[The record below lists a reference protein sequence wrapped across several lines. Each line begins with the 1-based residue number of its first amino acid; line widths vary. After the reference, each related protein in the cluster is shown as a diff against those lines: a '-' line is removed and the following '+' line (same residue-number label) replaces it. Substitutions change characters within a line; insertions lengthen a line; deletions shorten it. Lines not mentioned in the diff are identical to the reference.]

1 MVSDKPPRRSRSGKT
16 PVTIDLEAEAVRKD
30 EASPV
35 AEPVRSNDTD
45 APKPAVTPEETP
57 VSAAPETADG
67 TTTPSPAS
75 AAEAQTE
82 TPDFAA
88 QTAVEQASGEPPPA
102 EKAAEAQVDAP
113 TDAQKTDTLKSEDV
127 APFASTAT
135 APETPQPERPQDE
148 TEATA
153 RPAAEAPAARPPAA
167 DTVKGTRTSAMVAS
181 GILGGLVALLL
192 AGSMQYAGYLPGLS
206 QQPSAATRTE
216 LDEIRQQ
223 MDALRVSSATAPA
236 GGEDLEQRLQALE
249 SAIGQAGQN
258 GQSELEQRL
267 ATLQADLDAL
277 KTAGQ
282 AEAESASQLGQ
293 RLNTLES
300 RVNQPGR
307 EQAVA
312 RALAAAALKAATER
326 GGSFA
331 AELQT
336 YGQVAKDDPAVAE
349 LQAYAEKGVP
359 TRAELTRRLQPAA
372 NAILD
377 AVHQPT
383 AGESITDRLLSS
395 AMRVVKVRPVGEV
408 EGETP
413 EAILARMEERVKNGD
428 LKAAVAEWNTLPD
441 AAKQASS
448 DFKAA
453 LDARIAVEDLMN
465 ATLTRAMASAGTNG

>member
-16 PVTIDLEAEAVRKD
+16 PVTIDLAAEAVGQENAAKD
-30 EASPV
+30 DTDPV

-45 APKPAVTPEETP
+45 APEPAVAANESSAPEAVEGN
-57 VSAAPETADG
+57 AAPSAEQ
-67 TTTPSPAS
+67 PAEP
-75 AAEAQTE
+75 EAE

-88 QTAVEQASGEPPPA
+88 QTAVEQASGEPAPA
-102 EKAAEAQVDAP
+102 EKAAEAPLESTAATRTDDEPAP
-113 TDAQKTDTLKSEDV
+113 ASTTATPDMPRSESTDTPKP
-127 APFASTAT
+127 AP
-135 APETPQPERPQDE
+135 D
-148 TEATA
+148 
-153 RPAAEAPAARPPAA
+153 EAPAPVLPAA
-167 DTVKGTRTSAMVAS
+167 GEAKGSRTSAMVAS

-192 AGSMQYAGYLPGLS
+192 AGSMQYAGYLPGPS
-206 QQPSAATRTE
+206 QQPSAATRAE
-216 LDEIRQQ
+216 LDELRQQ
-223 MDALRVSSATAPA
+223 MEALRASAAPSPA
-236 GGEDLEQRLQALE
+236 GGEELQQRIQALE
-249 SAIGQAGQN
+249 TAVGQAGQN
-258 GQSELEQRL
+258 GQGELEQRL

-282 AEAESASQLGQ
+282 AEAASASQLGE
-293 RLNTLES
+293 RLNTLET

-307 EQAVA
+307 EEAVA

-359 TRAELTRRLQPAA
+359 TRAELTRRLQPATS
-372 NAILD
+372 AILD
-377 AVHQPT
+377 AVHQPVE
-383 AGESITDRLLSS
+383 GESITDRLFSS
-395 AMRVVKVRPVGEV
+395 AMRMVKVRPVGEV

-413 EAILARMEERVKNGD
+413 EAIVARMEERVKSGD
-428 LKAAVAEWNTLPD
+428 LKAAVAEWNSLPD
-441 AAKQASS
+441 AGKQASA
-448 DFKAA
+448 DFKKA

>member
-35 AEPVRSNDTD
+35 AKPVRSDDTD

-57 VSAAPETADG
+57 VSVAPETTDG

-113 TDAQKTDTLKSEDV
+113 NEAQKTHTLKGEDV
-127 APFASTAT
+127 APVTSTAT
-135 APETPQPERPQDE
+135 APDTPQDE

-153 RPAAEAPAARPPAA
+153 RPAAEAPATRPPAA

-192 AGSMQYAGYLPGLS
+192 AGSMQYAGYLPGLG

-293 RLNTLES
+293 RLNTLEN

-383 AGESITDRLLSS
+383 AGESITDRLLTS